1 MAAIERRLAKLEDK
15 RDKLQA
21 LGKQQELRIVRVDK
35 VDLEGEIP
43 VLVIRPGMLDL
54 LRPNG
59 SGYAGEPGR
68 WVQGEA

>member
-21 LGKQQELRIVRVDK
+21 YDKQQELRIVRVDT
-35 VDLEGEIP
+35 VDLRGEIP
-43 VLVIRPGMLDL
+43 VLVIQPGLLDL
-54 LRPNG
+54 LRPNSG
-59 SGYAGEPGR
+59 GYAGEPGR